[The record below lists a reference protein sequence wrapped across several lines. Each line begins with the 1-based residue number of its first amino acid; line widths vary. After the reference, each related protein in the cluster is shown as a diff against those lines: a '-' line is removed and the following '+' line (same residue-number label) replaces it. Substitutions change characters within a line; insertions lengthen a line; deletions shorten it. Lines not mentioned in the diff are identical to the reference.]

1 MKKDN
6 TEFATQITLAAI
18 EKGLPEAR
26 NLDDIC
32 KFYKAIYECMSE
44 CNEVE
49 ASSKQS
55 GAMMF

>member
-18 EKGLPEAR
+18 EKGFPETRDVAG
-26 NLDDIC
+26 IC

-44 CNEVE
+44 CNETE
-49 ASSKQS
+49 TSSKQS
-55 GAMMF
+55 GAMTF